1 MMQLT
6 GWDRTEMGGS
16 PAKRINEI
24 DIVKALA
31 VMLMVACHAGVVFAK
46 FIYLFHMA
54 IFFIASG
61 FFFRDASSETPG
73 SVLRFIINK
82 FKKLWFPFFF
92 WNAVFVLLHNP
103 LSKIVILP
111 GADAGQ
117 TTAYIPALYSTAE
130 IFSMIGK
137 GALFSYKEPL
147 IGGFWFLKILFLV
160 SICYCL
166 VDFILKKLIR
176 NKPQLRLI
184 IQAGIS
190 VAFLIFGY
198 NCSIRGIQL
207 YGLAYLGSYYCLYF
221 MGHLISKAKAYYAK
235 WTWPIWLVIMTVSFG
250 ILYYMNPC
258 GAIGYNLNEYTSP
271 QYMVVCAFSG
281 WCFLYSMAWFL
292 NKIGPV
298 SKILVLVGQKTLPI
312 LIFHLPALKLVQIT
326 EALII
331 GFPIYGLASFPNLQ
345 AGKTGWCLLYT
356 AIGTGLPVIL
366 DTLFCKIIRQWQ
378 TGKQALAYNQKK

>member
-1 MMQLT
+1 
-6 GWDRTEMGGS
+6 MGGS

-82 FKKLWFPFFF
+82 IKKLWFPFFL

-111 GADAGQ
+111 DAATGQ
-117 TTAYIPALYSTAE
+117 TTAYIPALYATAE

-176 NKPQLRLI
+176 NKTQLRLI
-184 IQAGIS
+184 VQAGIS

-221 MGHLISKAKAYYAK
+221 MGHLFSKAKAYYTK

-250 ILYYMNPC
+250 ILYYMNPR

-292 NKIGPV
+292 NKVGPV
-298 SKILVLVGQKTLPI
+298 SKILVLIGQKTLSI